1 MKYQNFSKAKSIVEQ
16 IDKNNKILEELKGDN
31 VSVKILDGQFPIMTI
46 GTWSSCEHSC
56 QDISASF
63 VKLVQEYYERELEKL
78 HAELSEL

>member
-31 VSVKILDGQFPIMTI
+31 VSVKILDGQFTIMTI

-56 QDISASF
+56 QEISASF
-63 VKLVQEYYERELEKL
+63 VKIVQKYYERELEKL
-78 HAELSEL
+78 HTELSEL